1 MESTATEQGV
11 AKSFRDKEYGY
22 LEVLVAAFSLLACL
36 VTIFYLIP
44 NWIDVYSY
52 GWPTPRTFPYTTCT
66 IHAVLCTI
74 WLVNALFGRNVK
86 ALSGEVIKMGITL
99 NAIIMILCGLIFVT
113 GYLVGG
119 FISVAIIITLV
130 KGPQFWLKS
139 LMFSALITLGYYV
152 FFKYGMK
159 VGLPSGLLFS

>member
-1 MESTATEQGV
+1 METTQVAGGP
-11 AKSFRDKEYGY
+11 AKSSREKDYGY
-22 LEVLVAAFSLLACL
+22 LEVLVAAFSLVACL
-36 VTIFYLIP
+36 VTLFYLIP

-66 IHAVLCTI
+66 IHTILCTI

-86 ALSGEVIKMGITL
+86 ALSAEVIKMGITL

-113 GYLVGG
+113 GYIVGG

-130 KGPQFWLKS
+130 KGPSFFPKA
-139 LMFSALITLGYYV
+139 MMYAAVITGVYYV

-159 VGLPSGLLFS
+159 VGLPSGLLFA

>member
-1 MESTATEQGV
+1 METTATAQSP
-11 AKSFRDKEYGY
+11 AKDYGY
-22 LEVLVAAFSLLACL
+22 LEVMLAAFSLVACL
-36 VTIFYLIP
+36 VTLFYLIP

-66 IHAVLCTI
+66 IHTILCTI
-74 WLVNALFGRNVK
+74 WLVNAMFGRNVK

-130 KGPQFWLKS
+130 KGPSYFPKS
-139 LMFSALITLGYYV
+139 LIASALITGGYYV